1 MSTAPAQGRQPP
13 APVPAPTPAWQPD
26 TVVLHAGYDGLQ
38 HQRSAAVPIYQTT
51 SFLFEDA
58 QHGAELFDLVQ
69 EGHVYARTGN
79 PTQTVLEQR
88 IAQLEGGAAALAVAS
103 GMAAIDITLAT
114 LAQAGDHVI
123 LASALYGGSHNL
135 VVHVL
140 QGRGI
145 TSSVVARGD
154 RTALSAA
161 FTPQT
166 KAVFLESVGNPSGDV
181 ADIAAIAA
189 LAHAQGVAGVVD
201 NTSATPLLIRPL
213 EHGADVVVHSATKYI
228 GGHGVAIGGLIVDG
242 GHFDWRVQSTR
253 YPQLSRPDPA
263 FHQVVF
269 TERYPDA
276 PLVARARTVMLR
288 NAGATLAAHSAF
300 LLLQGLETLALRMER
315 ISSNTR
321 AVLHFLQTQPQV
333 ARVHH
338 VAHPGHPD
346 HAHAQRYLRGG
357 RIPGLLSLELHGG
370 RAAAQRFY
378 DALQLFLRLVNIGD
392 SKSLAAIPAET
403 THHLLTDAELA
414 RVGIAPGLVRLSIG
428 IEHPDDLL
436 ADLRQALRAVGH
448 ATPPALPSSN
458 SSPPSHF
465 EPVQELS

>member
-1 MSTAPAQGRQPP
+1 MSHAPASSQS
-13 APVPAPTPAWQPD
+13 AAWRPD
-26 TVVLHAGYDGLQ
+26 TIVLHAGYDGLQ
-38 HQRSAAVPIYQTT
+38 HQRSAAVPIYQTS
-51 SFLFEDA
+51 SFLFENA

-69 EGHVYARTGN
+69 EGPVYARTGN
-79 PTQTVLEQR
+79 PTQVVLEQR

-123 LASALYGGSHNL
+123 LASALYGGTHNL

-145 TSSVVARGD
+145 ASTVVARGD
-154 RTALSAA
+154 SDALRAA
-161 FTPQT
+161 ITERT
-166 KAVFLESVGNPSGDV
+166 KAVFLESVGNPSGEV

-189 LAHAQGVAGVVD
+189 LAHDHGVAVVVD

-213 EHGADVVVHSATKYI
+213 EHGADVVLHSATKYI
-228 GGHGVAIGGLIVDG
+228 GGHGAVIGGLIVDG
-242 GHFDWRVQSTR
+242 GRFDWNAQTQR
-253 YPQLSRPDPA
+253 YPQLTRPDPA
-263 FHQVVF
+263 FHHVVF
-269 TERYPDA
+269 TERYPEA
-276 PLVARARTVMLR
+276 PLLARARTVMLR

-315 ISSNTR
+315 ISNNTL
-321 AVLHFLQTQPQV
+321 AVLDFLQVQPQV
-333 ARVHH
+333 ARVFHAA
-338 VAHPGHPD
+338 VSGHAD
-346 HAHAQRYLRGG
+346 REQARRYLRGG
-357 RIPGLLSLELHGG
+357 LIPGLLSFELHGG
-370 RAAAQRFY
+370 RAAARQFY

-403 THHLLTDAELA
+403 THHLLSDAELA

-436 ADLRQALRAVGH
+436 ADLGQALKQ
-448 ATPPALPSSN
+448 ATATSDSSPSSIDGLQ
-458 SSPPSHF
+458 
-465 EPVQELS
+465 EPA

>member
-1 MSTAPAQGRQPP
+1 MSAAPAQGRLPP
-13 APVPAPTPAWQPD
+13 TLAPQSTPAWQPD

-69 EGHVYARTGN
+69 EGHIYARTGN

-88 IAQLEGGAAALAVAS
+88 ITQLEGGTAALAVAS

-114 LAQAGDHVI
+114 LARAGDHVI

-145 TSSVVARGD
+145 ASTVVGRGD
-154 RTALSAA
+154 HDALRAA

-189 LAHAQGVAGVVD
+189 LAHAQGVAVVVD

-228 GGHGVAIGGLIVDG
+228 GGHGTAIGGLIVDG
-242 GHFDWRVQSTR
+242 GRFDWQARSAR
-253 YPQLSRPDPA
+253 YPQLTRPDPA

-315 ISSNTR
+315 ISSNTG
-321 AVLHFLQTQPQV
+321 AVLDFLQAQPQV
-333 ARVHH
+333 ARIHH

-346 HAHAQRYLRGG
+346 HGHATQYLRGG
-357 RIPGLLSLELHGG
+357 LLPGLLSLELHGG
-370 RAAAQRFY
+370 RPAAQRFY

-428 IEHPDDLL
+428 IEHPHDLL
-436 ADLRQALRAVGH
+436 ADLRQALRH
-448 ATPPALPSSN
+448 AQTTTALPTTT
-458 SSPPSHF
+458 PHLDLLQEPS
-465 EPVQELS
+465 

>member
-1 MSTAPAQGRQPP
+1 MSH
-13 APVPAPTPAWQPD
+13 APTSGQSAAWRPD
-26 TVVLHAGYDGLQ
+26 TIALHAGYDGLQ
-38 HQRSAAVPIYQTT
+38 HQRSAAVPIYQTS

-69 EGHVYARTGN
+69 EGPVYARTGN
-79 PTQTVLEQR
+79 PTQVVLEQR

-123 LASALYGGSHNL
+123 LASALYGGTHNL

-145 TSSVVARGD
+145 ASTVVARGD
-154 RTALSAA
+154 SDALRAA
-161 FTPQT
+161 ITERT
-166 KAVFLESVGNPSGDV
+166 KAVFLESVGNPSGEV

-189 LAHAQGVAGVVD
+189 LAHEHGIAVVVD
-201 NTSATPLLIRPL
+201 NTCATPLLIRPL

-228 GGHGVAIGGLIVDG
+228 GGHGAVIGGLIVDG
-242 GHFDWRVQSTR
+242 GRFDWNAQTRR
-253 YPQLSRPDPA
+253 YPQLTRPDPA
-263 FHQVVF
+263 FHHVVF
-269 TERYPDA
+269 TERYPEA
-276 PLVARARTVMLR
+276 PLLARARTVMLR

-315 ISSNTR
+315 ISSNTL
-321 AVLHFLQTQPQV
+321 AVLDFLQAQPQV
-333 ARVHH
+333 ARVFHAA
-338 VAHPGHPD
+338 VSGHAD
-346 HAHAQRYLRGG
+346 HEQARRYLRGG
-357 RIPGLLSLELHGG
+357 LVPGLLSFELHGG
-370 RAAAQRFY
+370 RAAARQFY

-403 THHLLTDAELA
+403 THHLLSDAELA

-436 ADLRQALRAVGH
+436 ADLGQALKQAS
-448 ATPPALPSSN
+448 AASDSSPSSIDGLQ
-458 SSPPSHF
+458 
-465 EPVQELS
+465 EPA